1 VNTGRWSSPEAK
13 AASNRHT
20 ADNSWEVDLSGVFL
34 SLGRFALF
42 ACRHGPL
49 ARGWAL
55 VGLVAAQVAAVA
67 FVLGFS
73 PFYRGVLERLRA
85 RLFFR
90 VGPPVIQPYR
100 DLRKWFAKETVRS
113 RRTTW
118 ISALAPVVYFSAPVI
133 VAMLIPVL
141 TRGPL
146 PLAFMAD
153 MLGGGFVLGAGGFFL
168 LLHALESGSPYS
180 GLGTSR
186 VRLVA
191 VFAEPLV
198 TLVIF
203 AAAAVGRSTVP
214 FVVNTTLASPRWV
227 LSAAHVL
234 VLVAWFLFWIAETG
248 RIPVDN
254 PTSTAE
260 LSLIDPA
267 RVFEA
272 SGPDLAL
279 YEWGGWMKFTIIGL
293 IGVNVLG
300 TPWGLA
306 PTLGVFPLAGAML
319 ASALKLLVVGCF
331 LVFFE
336 ASLAKLRLLRIP
348 EFVTASSL
356 FAFLAVVAAVLS

>member
-1 VNTGRWSSPEAK
+1 
-13 AASNRHT
+13 
-20 ADNSWEVDLSGVFL
+20 LI
-34 SLGRFALF
+34 
-42 ACRHGPL
+42 
-49 ARGWAL
+49 
-55 VGLVAAQVAAVA
+55 AAQVAAVG

-100 DLRKWFAKETVRS
+100 DLRKWFAKELVRS
-113 RRTTW
+113 ERTTW
-118 ISALAPVVYFSAPVI
+118 VSAIAPVVYFSAPLI

-168 LLHALESGSPYS
+168 LLHALESGSPYA
-180 GLGTSR
+180 GLGASR
-186 VRLVA
+186 VRLVG
-191 VFAEPLV
+191 VFTEPLV
-198 TLVIF
+198 TLLVF
-203 AAAAVGRSTVP
+203 AAASVGRSTVP
-214 FVVNTTLASPRWV
+214 FVVNATLASSRWA

-234 VLVAWFLFWIAETG
+234 ILIAWFLFWIAETG

-272 SGPDLAL
+272 AGPDLAL
-279 YEWGGWMKFTIIGL
+279 YEWGGWMKFMVVGL

-306 PTLGVFPLAGAML
+306 RALGVLPLLSAMV

-331 LVFFE
+331 LVCFE
-336 ASLAKLRLLRIP
+336 ASFAKLRLLRIP

-356 FAFLAVVAAVLS
+356 FALLAVVAAVLS